1 MKNKTHTFSWSLL
14 IMLIIALL
22 IFTFYLYYKNRHF
35 SCESELNIIMG
46 SSSYNVITHYTFAGG
61 TGKYHSLGVL
71 QENGKPV
78 LTVNKAFDFKYS
90 KQDGSLML
98 MSVDNSPE
106 PELLDSLIPNLP
118 DFFSFSGRGLS
129 VRLLQ
134 VNKFSYLFF
143 HNNEPLFYCT
153 RTDRDWLF

>member
-1 MKNKTHTFSWSLL
+1 MKNKTHVFLWPFLT
-14 IMLIIALL
+14 MLMTALL
-22 IFTFYLYYKNRHF
+22 FCTCYLYYKNRHF
-35 SCESELNIIMG
+35 SCESELNIIIG
-46 SSSYNVITHYTFAGG
+46 SSSYNVITHYTFSGG

-71 QENGKPV
+71 REKGKPV

-90 KQDGSLML
+90 KQDDSLML

-153 RTDRDWLF
+153 RTDRGGLF